1 VNKGAKN
8 TINIS
13 NDTFL
18 SKAIVLPTDEY
29 TKERLVVIFDGLCTE
44 VGLLEER
51 LEMAKLNQRAIM
63 KLLLTGVV
71 RVNED

>member
-1 VNKGAKN
+1 
-8 TINIS
+8 
-13 NDTFL
+13 
-18 SKAIVLPTDEY
+18 LPTDEY